1 MASQQ
6 QHSTQSYQHGG
17 AHSSSATFYHT
28 NHTAPADTTSQQQE
42 VPKSHQPASQHTS
55 HHNGRGQGTAA
66 FLKDFNLVAEAAKR
80 AQMAVIARDL
90 EGISL

>member
-6 QHSTQSYQHGG
+6 QQSLQPYQHGEV
-17 AHSSSATFYHT
+17 HSSSTSFHRT
-28 NHTAPADTTSQQQE
+28 NHTAPAHTTSQQRG
-42 VPKSHQPASQHTS
+42 HQVASQHTP
-55 HHNGRGQGTAA
+55 HHDAQGTAA